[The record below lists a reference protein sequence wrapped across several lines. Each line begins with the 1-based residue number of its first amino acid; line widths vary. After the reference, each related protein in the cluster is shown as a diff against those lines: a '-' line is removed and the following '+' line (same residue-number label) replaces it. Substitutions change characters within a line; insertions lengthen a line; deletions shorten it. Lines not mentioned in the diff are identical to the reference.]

1 MSEQID
7 HPPDY
12 KECSCTH
19 LCDGSKWVHERT
31 YRRHEP
37 YRDKDIARRREE
49 LHAKVTHTRTLARAG
64 LATSR
69 NYHDQLLKKP
79 PKLAHR
85 IHRPEQRNPVPPSP
99 PLPNISSIAEP
110 DPVPGPF
117 PIDTPERHNLVP
129 PSPPLSNV
137 PSITESDPIPFQ
149 IDLDSWH
156 EEEQE
161 YNPDEDGGDDL
172 EEEDGEEGVQPR
184 TATDN
189 ADDEPLPR
197 ATLPTLMLAQKLI
210 DCLKDAKLEDDIK
223 DPKLLH
229 SIRYPPTENEP
240 LDEITSFSADVF

>member
-19 LCDGSKWVHERT
+19 LCDGSKWVHEQT

-79 PKLAHR
+79 PKLAHH
-85 IHRPEQRNPVPPSP
+85 IHRPEQCNPVPPSP
-99 PLPNISSIAEP
+99 PLPNISSITEP
-110 DPVPGPF
+110 DRP
-117 PIDTPERHNLVP
+117 L
-129 PSPPLSNV
+129 LSNV

-156 EEEQE
+156 EELEEQE

-197 ATLPTLMLAQKLI
+197 ATLPTLMLVQKLI

-229 SIRYPPTENEP
+229 SI
-240 LDEITSFSADVF
+240 